1 MSYEELLEVMKRRYF
16 EICGHHIVEASE
28 TGIRLQVI
36 ADAMVKF
43 KDKLI
48 LKQKDANLL
57 TATGKALDEFGK
69 NLNFTRDSKK
79 STGIVR
85 IFKAEGI
92 EDELI
97 IPKGT
102 WLTLPG
108 AYDLRFETMEK
119 VKIEKE
125 GNFADV
131 KVQAEK
137 ESEDYNLNV
146 STELELCKEIE
157 GAVNIMN
164 ITNFEGGYALETD
177 QSYRTRMLAAFKE
190 WMKTRKEK

>member
-1 MSYEELLEVMKRRYF
+1 MSYEELLEIMKKRYF
-16 EICGHHIVEASE
+16 EICGHHVVEASE

-48 LKQKDANLL
+48 LEQKDANLL
-57 TATGKALDEFGK
+57 TATGKALDEFGEH
-69 NLNFTRDSKK
+69 LNFTRDSKK
-79 STGIVR
+79 STGMIR
-85 IFKAEGI
+85 IFKAEGM

-108 AYDLRFETMEK
+108 AYDLRFETIEE

-125 GNFADV
+125 KNFADV

-137 ESEDYNLNV
+137 ESEDYNLHI
-146 STELELCKEIE
+146 STELELYEEIE
-157 GAVNIMN
+157 GADNIIN
-164 ITNFEGGYALETD
+164 ITDFEGGYALETD
-177 QSYRTRMLAAFKE
+177 KSYRTRMIAAFKE
-190 WMKTRKEK
+190 WMKAREEN